1 MKNQETEETLL
12 QSVVQNIPFG
22 IVVSKEGRQR
32 RVCYVNQTAHE
43 AMGYSKEEYIEL
55 VEKGWA
61 HFMDINMRQ
70 VIRDNHEKIRKG
82 EPFEILAKA
91 QTKSGEEKW
100 LLNQIVV
107 RMEDGPL
114 CYVSYMDVTENVEKE
129 HLRIRE
135 QEALREQATRDSFT
149 KLYNRGTMEQLV
161 EKELSADR
169 QAQCA
174 YIALDVDNFK
184 RINDIYGHDM
194 GDMLIMELSKLLR
207 RVFEQNA
214 VLARMGGD
222 EFAVFVRD
230 AEAREDIYV
239 KAEQVLAELR
249 ELKDEIGLRIAP
261 TLSIGIAFTPEA
273 GMSFQE
279 LYHRADLAL
288 YRVKNEE
295 KNGVA
300 IYEIL

>member
-82 EPFEILAKA
+82 EPFEVLAKA

-207 RVFEQNA
+207 RVFEQKA

-230 AEAREDIYV
+230 VEAREDIYV

-249 ELKDEIGLRIAP
+249 ELKDEVGLRIAP

-279 LYHRADLAL
+279 LYHRADVAL